1 MEALTRDTL
10 LIGHID
16 QALAKLARNYVKS
29 GWPSFM
35 ADGRFDMQKGNM
47 NRRTYA
53 FGLYSISVYATVL
66 TQIQRSSIHDTRV
79 NACQYVVA
87 CYRIFILFL
96 FIFFFF
102 TFVALCVF
110 IRV

>member
-1 MEALTRDTL
+1 MEDSSVEALTRDTL

-35 ADGRFDMQKGNM
+35 ADGRFDMQKGNT

-53 FGLYSISVYATVL
+53 FALYSISVYATVL
-66 TQIQRSSIHDTRV
+66 TQIQRSSIYT
-79 NACQYVVA
+79 CQYAVA

-96 FIFFFF
+96 FIFFYICCS
-102 TFVALCVF
+102 LR
-110 IRV
+110 IY